1 MSFDAMLTRID
12 IAQHIGA
19 IFRSRPGQN
28 SNGTA
33 AEWWAVDITL
43 SSGET
48 VLGATV
54 VGPTL
59 PRVGQKVMVGWFGG
73 NRSKTGWAIP
83 LEWFNAAG
91 LIGKEHVLDLSAVE
105 HYVTPAGRVV
115 WESKG
120 EGRQPIL
127 ELTPAGV
134 DDLPTAAI
142 SGGGNNIARVGDY
155 TRVDEETSPSFVAWM
170 VKVTAALN
178 AIRTA
183 PNGDAIPALVSAA
196 LGGVALAM
204 PSDPVPEVA
213 GQEAAVGVAVGLV
226 ATGSPWATTR

>member
-1 MSFDAMLTRID
+1 MLTRID
-12 IAQHIGA
+12 IAQHFGTV
-19 IFRSRPGQN
+19 FRSRPGQT

-33 AEWWAVDITL
+33 EEWWTVDVTL

-59 PRVGQKVMVGWFGG
+59 PLEGQKVMVGWFGG
-73 NRSKTGWAIP
+73 NRSKSGWVVP
-83 LEWFNAAG
+83 LEWFKAAG
-91 LIGKEHVLDLSAVE
+91 LVDKEHVLDLTAVE
-105 HYVTPAGRVV
+105 HHVTPAGRVV

-120 EGRQPIL
+120 EERRAIL

-134 DDLPTAAI
+134 DDLPTVAI
-142 SGGGNNIARVGDY
+142 SGGGNNLARVGDY

-170 VKVTAALN
+170 VKVTTALN

-196 LGGVALAM
+196 LGGGALAM
-204 PSDPVPEVA
+204 PSDPVPEVD
-213 GQEAAVGVAVGLV
+213 GLEAAAGVVVGLV
-226 ATGSPWATTR
+226 VTGSPWATTR